1 MTLNLVQHR
10 CGPSVWERAEAHR
23 ERDVERWLL
32 ASAAGVIVWSGL
44 RRRSTAGLFLVLT
57 GSAVAWWAAAN
68 ADERV
73 WRRGQLRSAVRRGR
87 AADVIAEASEES
99 FPASDPPSWT
109 MGPAASHAR

>member
-1 MTLNLVQHR
+1 MALNLVQHR

-23 ERDVERWLL
+23 EHDVERWLL

-44 RRRSTAGLFLVLT
+44 RRRSAAGLMLVLT

-68 ADERV
+68 ADERL
-73 WRRGQLRSAVRRGR
+73 WRRGRLRSVVRRTD
-87 AADVIAEASEES
+87 ADVIAEASEES

-109 MGPAASHAR
+109 TGPAASQAR